1 MGSRDSLPLTIRFGV
16 MTPSKLMIMELL
28 SKIQTIQITQIK
40 SMSTMNWENRFLTMR
55 GVVITAVSL
64 PMDKLV
70 LAKAILWLD
79 MERTWESFPWLA
91 MKSLGE

>member
-1 MGSRDSLPLTIRFGV
+1 
-16 MTPSKLMIMELL
+16 
-28 SKIQTIQITQIK
+28 
-40 SMSTMNWENRFLTMR
+40 MNWENRFLTMR

-91 MKSLGE
+91 MKSLGEYRTTKMNNLSLRFSSRCLKFTMKKFKIYW